1 MEMTSDGKRF
11 EFRQGNEAREVCR
24 QEVVFDS
31 IRSRDP
37 GRVAQQQKDGEKN
50 PASTSDVPIWCLR
63 KIMNSK
69 E

>member
-1 MEMTSDGKRF
+1 MEMSSDGKRF

-24 QEVVFDS
+24 QESAFNPKS
-31 IRSRDP
+31 RSRP
-37 GRVAQQQKDGEKN
+37 SPYNEKMVRRI
-50 PASTSDVPIWCLR
+50 PPSTSDVPIWCLR